1 MDWNPTV
8 LAPHDLTF
16 VADVPFVYHCHHY
29 NLFHDQTIDDIVG
42 DEEGAEL
49 RREAAHGAWRTLL
62 LRTTAAQGAETAAE
76 RIQLAQE
83 LFAAMGHGRIELDV
97 SPKGGRAE
105 GRYLHYGF
113 TWAEKYG
120 ARVRR
125 QTGVDAVAAGFVA
138 AATEVAYDL
147 PAGSVRA
154 VESRCVARRDP
165 TCVFDVTTA
174 PGGQLPPPVLREDM
188 QRVLRSDGLQGMHEA
203 RIEER
208 VAALRSLLSG
218 VRGDER
224 GLVEAFGIFATAHLV
239 GYYDGTAYEAVHRIE
254 RDRPDAMPIAVM
266 LLREAGHVCVF
277 NTFGGVL
284 MSPEWEAVDG
294 PLQADPERIVV
305 GCTAIARALG
315 FGHWTIAEFEPG
327 RRLVLR
333 TAANYESPYYLARYG
348 TSGRH
353 RAYFFEG
360 AALAMMVLAHRVDW
374 SARPTLDQAFYDE
387 LFRGMGLGFH
397 CEPTKCLAC
406 GDEVDEVV
414 VVAD

>member
-8 LAPHDLTF
+8 LEPHDLTF

-29 NLFHDQTIDDIVG
+29 NLFHDQTIDDILG
-42 DEEGAEL
+42 DEAGAEVRRVAAYGARRVLL
-49 RREAAHGAWRTLL
+49 RRA
-62 LRTTAAQGAETAAE
+62 TAEQGAETAAE

-83 LFAAMGHGRIELDV
+83 MFAAMGHGRINLDV

-154 VESRCVARRDP
+154 AETHCVARRDP
-165 TCVFDVTTA
+165 VCLFDVA
-174 PGGQLPPPVLREDM
+174 VGAAEELPRPVLREDM
-188 QRVLRSDGLQGMHEA
+188 QRVLRGDAVAGMHEE
-203 RIEER
+203 RIAEH
-208 VAALRSLLSG
+208 VAALRGLLSG

-224 GLVEAFGIFATAHLV
+224 GLIEAFGIFATAHLV

-254 RDRPDAMPIAVM
+254 RDRPDALPIAVM

-294 PLQADPERIVV
+294 PLRGDPEQVVV

-315 FGHWTIAEFEPG
+315 FGRWTIAEFESG

-348 TSGRH
+348 TSERH

-387 LFRGMGLGFH
+387 LFRGLGLGFH

-406 GDEVDEVV
+406 GDDFDEVV